1 MAVTYTWS
9 KITLDAYPS
18 MYGET
23 NVVYRITGTLTANDS
38 AAGSASTEV
47 AVGLPYDSDETFIAF
62 DSITK
67 SQCVTWIEANADLTN
82 IKADLATNAS
92 KSVSKDIA
100 D

>member
-9 KITLDAYPS
+9 KINLDAYPS

-23 NVVYRITGTLTANDS
+23 NVVYKITGTLTATDS
-38 AAGSASTEV
+38 AAGSATVEV
-47 AVGLPYDSDETFIAF
+47 SIGLPYDSDETFIAF

-67 SQCVTWIEANADLTN
+67 SQCVTWLEANADLTS

-92 KSVSKDIA
+92 KSVSRDIA

>member
-23 NVVYRITGTLTANDS
+23 NVVYRISGTLTATDS
-38 AAGSASTEV
+38 TAGSASTEV
-47 AVGLPYDSDETFIAF
+47 SVGLPYDSDDTFIAF

-67 SQCVTWIEANADLTN
+67 SQCITWIEANADLTT
-82 IKADLATNAS
+82 IKANLATSA
-92 KSVSKDIA
+92 SVSVVRAIED
-100 D
+100 